1 MDISY
6 KLLGSSEVDAL
17 KELLAVFG
25 EAFFEIETYQTAVP
39 NNQYLKDFLSKLH
52 TIVLVAIK
60 KGNVVGGLVAYQFDK
75 FEQDRREIYIYD
87 LAVSE
92 GYRRKGVATGL
103 ITELRTEAKRRNAYV
118 IFVQAD
124 KGDEPAI
131 RLYESLGTREEVYH
145 FDILVNKT

>member
-39 NNQYLKDFLSKLH
+39 NDQYLKDFLSKLH

>member
-39 NNQYLKDFLSKLH
+39 NDQYLKDFLSKLH
-52 TIVLVAIK
+52 TIVFVAIK